1 MVWVQCDYYSPTE
14 AAITKDL
21 GLTTESEVINQSF
34 CLEVS
39 GLFFV

>member
-14 AAITKDL
+14 VAITKDL
-21 GLTTESEVINQSF
+21 GLTTVSEVINQFF
-34 CLEVS
+34 CLELS